1 MKRNDC
7 RRPRGSVID
16 NNGYWYLLVRL
27 PGEEKRRKH
36 PLCAPGSDRAMRSD
50 RPREMAIEAAHRLW
64 ENATRQHRVAPSGAT
79 VNDICDAYVLHCA
92 EYYRTGKE
100 ALTCA
105 GALRIFRELHGARP
119 VGELTHLDM
128 VRLRDAMLRSGRF
141 CRSTIN
147 KYMAIISNRMMPWA
161 CDMGLMRPAVRVEL
175 SGVQPLKR
183 GRSAARE
190 TRPVRSVCDA
200 DVEATLA
207 AMMPNTAD
215 MVRVHRLTGMRPEEI
230 CVLRW
235 RDIDTTCV
243 PWRYRP
249 SRNKNEWR
257 NQPRVVCIGPK
268 ARAILERHRETEYPF
283 SPVAAVYEWMMSK
296 RAAAKSPSRQDRRD
310 PHARRVPR
318 DHWDTTSYTATISS
332 ACRRAGVPHWTA
344 NQLRHALATQVRR
357 EFGLAAAAAV
367 LGHSCGHRVTDGYSW
382 EAAEDEM
389 YKAAA
394 PAVEAIG

>member
-1 MKRNDC
+1 MKRKDY
-7 RRPRGSVID
+7 RKPRGSIYN
-16 NNGYWYLLVRL
+16 NNGYWWIDVRL
-27 PGEEKRRKH
+27 PGETKRKKH
-36 PLCAPGSDRAMRSD
+36 PLCAPGSDTAMRAD

-64 ENATRQHRVAPSGAT
+64 EEATRQQKTEPAGAT
-79 VNDICDAYVLHCA
+79 VDDICSAYVRHCT
-92 EYYRTGKE
+92 EYYRTGNE
-100 ALTCA
+100 AQTCA
-105 GALRIFRELHGARP
+105 GALRIFRELHGSRP

-147 KYMAIISNRMMPWA
+147 KYMAIITNRMMPWA
-161 CDMGLMRPAVRVEL
+161 CDMGLLRPAVKVEL

-183 GRSAARE
+183 GRSEARE
-190 TRPVRSVCDA
+190 TRPVRSVSDA
-200 DVEATLA
+200 DMEKTLA

-235 RDIDTTCV
+235 RDIDTNCT
-243 PWRYRP
+243 PWRYTP
-249 SRNKNEWR
+249 SKNKNAWR

-268 ARAILERHRETEYPF
+268 ARAILERHRATEYPF
-283 SPVAAVYEWMMSK
+283 SPVAAVYEWIMAK
-296 RAAAKSPSRQDRRD
+296 RAAATSPSRIDRHD
-310 PHARRVPR
+310 PHAQRVPR
-318 DHWDTTSYTATISS
+318 EHWETCSYTRTIDY
-332 ACRRAGVPHWTA
+332 ACKRAGVPHWTA

-357 EFGLAAAAAV
+357 EYGLAAAAAV
-367 LGHSCGHRVTDGYSW
+367 LGHSGGHRVTDGYSW